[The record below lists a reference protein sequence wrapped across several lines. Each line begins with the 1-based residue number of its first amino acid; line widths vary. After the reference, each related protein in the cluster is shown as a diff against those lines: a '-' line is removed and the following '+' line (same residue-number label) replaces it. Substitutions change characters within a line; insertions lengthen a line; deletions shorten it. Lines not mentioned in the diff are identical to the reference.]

1 MNVQLETKKGFGNIV
16 DICSSIMFLQ
26 IVYSALLAFYYVGYQ
41 SGKTGFQPLL
51 YLSIVILQIIVF
63 ISEKYTIEMWKL
75 SLVEIIS
82 ALMLIFAVPIQSKT
96 MFAGGCIIICIR
108 SIYKHHFRYS
118 GSASYSERYVSSKRD
133 IIKLVIISALFII
146 HKVTAVKNNEV
157 TIILPQICS
166 YYMLFSLAV
175 FIISM
180 LMKKYAF
187 KFYEYFRQEVSDEKD
202 SRQLKHSMILILS
215 AIIILVST
223 TFVVFGNLFVPVI
236 KFIGNIILKIV
247 CSLMLSLFNIDLTA
261 DVSNIKRQVEVDS
274 SGGDFISRARH
285 DSPISSLVP
294 MIIVTIIIIAVL
306 YIIWKI
312 YKAFLANYHVG
323 SDEAEFIEVK
333 KEKTEYENTKIT
345 KTPVIF
351 GKSNRDKVRKYY
363 YKSVTKKQ
371 RKYNIEHHN
380 YNTPKEINKSIPY
393 NPSEKQSM
401 EKMTEIYEKARYSDE
416 NIDEKDVLR
425 MKELSDNV

>member
-1 MNVQLETKKGFGNIV
+1 
-16 DICSSIMFLQ
+16 
-26 IVYSALLAFYYVGYQ
+26 
-41 SGKTGFQPLL
+41 
-51 YLSIVILQIIVF
+51 
-63 ISEKYTIEMWKL
+63 
-75 SLVEIIS
+75 
-82 ALMLIFAVPIQSKT
+82 
-96 MFAGGCIIICIR
+96 
-108 SIYKHHFRYS
+108 
-118 GSASYSERYVSSKRD
+118 
-133 IIKLVIISALFII
+133 
-146 HKVTAVKNNEV
+146 
-157 TIILPQICS
+157 
-166 YYMLFSLAV
+166 
-175 FIISM
+175 
-180 LMKKYAF
+180 
-187 KFYEYFRQEVSDEKD
+187 
-202 SRQLKHSMILILS
+202 
-215 AIIILVST
+215 
-223 TFVVFGNLFVPVI
+223 
-236 KFIGNIILKIV
+236 
-247 CSLMLSLFNIDLTA
+247 
-261 DVSNIKRQVEVDS
+261 
-274 SGGDFISRARH
+274 
-285 DSPISSLVP
+285 

-371 RKYNIEHHN
+371 RKYNIEHYN